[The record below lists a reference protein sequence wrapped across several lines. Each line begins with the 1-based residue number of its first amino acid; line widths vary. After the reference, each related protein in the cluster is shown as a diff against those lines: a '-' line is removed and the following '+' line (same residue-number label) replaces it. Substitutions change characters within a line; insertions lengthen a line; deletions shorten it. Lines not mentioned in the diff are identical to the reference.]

1 MLDWSTLPRAF
12 GSVFVILLLLG
23 AGVFVERRHWFE
35 GTSWKGLGT
44 VVVNIA
50 MPAAAFYYITSGFT
64 RADLSGAALSMAAY
78 GGVILLSWVVSFGLA
93 KLLRLPRGRRGVFL
107 ATCAFSNS
115 VFIGV
120 PMTAMLFGED
130 AVKYAFM
137 AYLPNTLLFWTMA
150 AQAIRRDGEP
160 DAPFFQ
166 PGWLGR
172 LLPPALVATLLAVVV
187 VWFGVPVPTV
197 LTDATRVMGGMV
209 SPAALLYC
217 GMLLSAT
224 GFANVKIDRSHAAS
238 LVVRF
243 VLSPLAAFFVLRW
256 VGAAPLLAHV
266 LVAQAA
272 MPAMSNITVLAG
284 ICGADDQYAATGF
297 LFTTLMSFV
306 FIPLVMLAM
315 TVGF

>member
-1 MLDWSTLPRAF
+1 
-12 GSVFVILLLLG
+12 
-23 AGVFVERRHWFE
+23 
-35 GTSWKGLGT
+35 
-44 VVVNIA
+44 
-50 MPAAAFYYITSGFT
+50 
-64 RADLSGAALSMAAY
+64 
-78 GGVILLSWVVSFGLA
+78 
-93 KLLRLPRGRRGVFL
+93 
-107 ATCAFSNS
+107 
-115 VFIGV
+115 
-120 PMTAMLFGED
+120 
-130 AVKYAFM
+130 
-137 AYLPNTLLFWTMA
+137 
-150 AQAIRRDGEP
+150 
-160 DAPFFQ
+160 
-166 PGWLGR
+166 
-172 LLPPALVATLLAVVV
+172 
-187 VWFGVPVPTV
+187 
-197 LTDATRVMGGMV
+197 
-209 SPAALLYC
+209 
-217 GMLLSAT
+217 MLLSAT